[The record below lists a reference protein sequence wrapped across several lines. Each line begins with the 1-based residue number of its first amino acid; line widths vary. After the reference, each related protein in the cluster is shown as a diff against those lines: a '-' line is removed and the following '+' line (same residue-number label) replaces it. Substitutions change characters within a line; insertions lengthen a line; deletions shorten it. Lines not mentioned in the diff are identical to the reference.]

1 MTALCLMKELS
12 LYLTGGFAAFTI
24 VILIRLCFVPQ
35 NNRPRKGH
43 YSMPWVPILPAF
55 GIFFNFTLA
64 CSLDGTTWML
74 FGIFLA
80 IGLVVY
86 FSYGIWNSKLE
97 ADNVMRDEFEHSIVT
112 EYN

>member
-1 MTALCLMKELS
+1 
-12 LYLTGGFAAFTI
+12 
-24 VILIRLCFVPQ
+24 
-35 NNRPRKGH
+35 
-43 YSMPWVPILPAF
+43 MPWVPILPAF